1 MKWNNK
7 FTYPKSTRSLENGFR
22 QYLFG
27 DKKLPS
33 VTSILQ
39 ATKSEEDKASLELWK
54 ERVGHAEA
62 NKIKTEASSRGT
74 SMHSYIEDFLRGR
87 INESFFESNEQY
99 KIMAKQIIE
108 KGLKGKLE
116 EIYGMEETLY
126 YPNKYAGTADLI
138 AQYKG
143 KICIIDFKQSNKP
156 KKVDFIQDYLLQLG
170 AYTLAHDVVH
180 GTITKITN
188 FGVFVGLEDG
198 LEGLLHISELS
209 DDKIENAEELVQVGD
224 PIDVKILRVD
234 IEERKIGLSKKQVS
248 DSENSA
254 PAEAVP
260 AETSQAET
268 SSDS

>member
-7 FTYPKSTRSLENGFR
+7 FNYPKTSRSIEDGMR
-22 QYLFG
+22 KYLFG
-27 DKKLPS
+27 EEKLPS
-33 VTSILQ
+33 VTSILS

-54 ERVGHAEA
+54 QRVGYKEA
-62 NKIKTEASSRGT
+62 NRIKSEASSRGT
-74 SMHSYIEDFLRGR
+74 SMHSYIEDYLRGR

-99 KIMAKQIIE
+99 KNMAKEIIE

-170 AYTLAHDVVH
+170 AYTLAHDIVYE
-180 GTITKITN
+180 TKMNAGIILLCTKDIL
-188 FGVFVGLEDG
+188 FQEFRI
-198 LEGLLHISELS
+198 EGAELTMYQ
-209 DDKIENAEELVQVGD
+209 NLFLGR
-224 PIDVKILRVD
+224 L
-234 IEERKIGLSKKQVS
+234 KKFN
-248 DSENSA
+248 EINNL
-254 PAEAVP
+254 
-260 AETSQAET
+260 T
-268 SSDS
+268 